1 MDISNPQPSE
11 DINTTR
17 VHPLKE
23 FFLLSSGILF
33 LMTLFIIVLSFAADT
48 ITKYIPFE
56 VEHSL
61 VNTVDIDIGTDTTGP
76 VAIYLQTLA
85 TSLSD
90 NMDLPEGMNIKVSVI
105 NSDTVNAFATLD
117 GNVVF
122 FTGLL
127 DVIPNENTLAMVLAH
142 EIAHIKLRHPLRA
155 LGRGVVVGIAIAT
168 ITGAASNDIVTG
180 FIGNTG
186 LLTALSF
193 SREQE
198 SAADKLAIEALV
210 KHYGHAGG
218 SEKLFEV
225 FNQLNGQTN
234 SKIAEFFAT
243 HPLNQNRSKSIKK
256 QTQQN
261 DWSLKGKIRNIPE
274 SVLDEIKR
282 LHDEREKENTE
293 EQEPI

>member
-1 MDISNPQPSE
+1 
-11 DINTTR
+11 
-17 VHPLKE
+17 
-23 FFLLSSGILF
+23 
-33 LMTLFIIVLSFAADT
+33 
-48 ITKYIPFE
+48 
-56 VEHSL
+56 
-61 VNTVDIDIGTDTTGP
+61 VDIDIGTDTTGP

-85 TSLSD
+85 TNLSD
-90 NMDLPEGMNIKVSVI
+90 QMDLPEGMDIKVSVI

-127 DVIPNENTLAMVLAH
+127 DVIPDENTLSMVMAH

-168 ITGAASNDIVTG
+168 ITGAASNDVVAG
-180 FIGNTG
+180 LIGNTG

-198 SAADKLAIEALV
+198 SAADKLAVEALV
-210 KHYGHAGG
+210 KHYGHAEGY
-218 SEKLFEV
+218 EQLFKV
-225 FNQLNGQTN
+225 FNKLSDQTD

-243 HPLNQNRSKSIKK
+243 HPLNQNRSASIEK

-261 DWSLKGKIRNIPE
+261 DWPLKGEVTKMPGSI
-274 SVLDEIKR
+274 VGEIKR
-282 LHDEREKENTE
+282 LRDEREETGNTE
-293 EQEPI
+293 N